1 MYFIRKYADC
11 WAVHNDDT
19 GRSRPLTE
27 DEKALLLEEF
37 KGDQD
42 GYMRLLD
49 DRVLTF
55 FVDRIASIKDL
66 P

>member
-19 GRSRPLTE
+19 GRSRLLSQ

-42 GYMRLLD
+42 GDMRLLD
-49 DRVLTF
+49 DRVLTLY
-55 FVDRIASIKDL
+55 VDRIISIKDL
-66 P
+66 T